1 MKRLL
6 QSLLI
11 HAAIALIAAAVLAPL
26 MWMAAAAF
34 MPTGDA
40 QKYPPPL
47 WPASPVLD
55 HFRELFTRLNV
66 GRYFANSL
74 LIALAI
80 TAAGVSFNA
89 LAGYAF
95 AKLRFPGREPI
106 FRTLL
111 AALVVPLQVTM
122 LPLFL
127 LLKYLGAINTYWAV
141 ILPSMATIYG
151 VFMVRQFAQ
160 SIPDS
165 LLDAARLDGAGEFRI
180 FTSIVLPTLKPVL
193 ATLAIF
199 TFLGAWNDFMWP
211 LIVLTGNDSYTLPV
225 ALAILSSEKVADAE
239 LMMAGSLVTMLP
251 AVLVFAV
258 LQKQLIGGI
267 MGGAL
272 KG

>member
-1 MKRLL
+1 M
-6 QSLLI
+6 
-11 HAAIALIAAAVLAPL
+11 AADRISRRQLAAAVGAALAP
-26 MWMAAAAF
+26 A
-34 MPTGDA
+34 
-40 QKYPPPL
+40 
-47 WPASPVLD
+47 
-55 HFRELFTRLNV
+55 
-66 GRYFANSL
+66 
-74 LIALAI
+74 ALARQDEPKKPDA
-80 TAAGVSFNA
+80 TPLAQSAGA
-89 LAGYAF
+89 LLEIV
-95 AKLRFPGREPI
+95 KLRHGK
-106 FRTLL
+106 
-111 AALVVPLQVTM
+111 Q
-122 LPLFL
+122 
-127 LLKYLGAINTYWAV
+127 
-141 ILPSMATIYG
+141 
-151 VFMVRQFAQ
+151 
-160 SIPDS
+160 
-165 LLDAARLDGAGEFRI
+165 LDAARLDGAGEFRI